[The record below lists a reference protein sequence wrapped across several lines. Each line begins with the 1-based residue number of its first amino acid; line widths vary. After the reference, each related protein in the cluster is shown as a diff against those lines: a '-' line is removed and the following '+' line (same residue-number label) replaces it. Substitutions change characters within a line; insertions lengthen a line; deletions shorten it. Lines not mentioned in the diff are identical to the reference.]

1 VNLAPGAVIAE
12 KYRVQS
18 ELGRG
23 GMGTVWLAEHLTLGV
38 QAAIKVI
45 DYGAATEESARRR
58 FLQEAKTAASLSS
71 PHVVQIFDYGVHEGM
86 PFIVMERLVGETLRA
101 RLQRETVLS
110 PALTAT
116 IFTQIGRAMQKA
128 QDFGV
133 VHRDLKPDNVF
144 LVSGDDEVT
153 VKVLDFGVA
162 KVVRG
167 LSDAAETTGSGAL
180 VGTPHY
186 MSPEQAHGGK
196 RVDHRSDLWSLAVL
210 AFQCITGQLPFQAQG
225 WGELVAK
232 ICRDPLPVP
241 SSVHEVPVAFDEW
254 FERATRRDP
263 DARFQ
268 SIREFTEELRGV
280 LLGAGGPL
288 RMKSSLPP
296 NAIPPTKAAPDAP
309 TQELFVAG
317 TRIASELG
325 STRPDEPAMP
335 PDLRTLSSTTIPT
348 SSIASERRGQVGRL
362 GVVVAVVAAGG
373 LLAVYFAFSSS
384 ADERASP
391 SAAPPEK
398 QPVSLS
404 VPAALPTSNAAPQ
417 AEAPSVPAEPTPPLS
432 ATVSKPEPR
441 ATNLRERVPVP
452 SASPSAIPVE
462 GAPPLPLRSAEVLM
476 ERE

>member
-1 VNLAPGAVIAE
+1 
-12 KYRVQS
+12 
-18 ELGRG
+18 
-23 GMGTVWLAEHLTLGV
+23 
-38 QAAIKVI
+38 VI

-101 RLQRETVLS
+101 RLQRESVLS

-128 QDFGV
+128 HDLGV

-144 LVSGDDEVT
+144 LVAGDDEVT
-153 VKVLDFGVA
+153 VKILDFGVA
-162 KVVRG
+162 KLVRG
-167 LSDAAETTGSGAL
+167 PGDASETTGSGAL

-241 SSVHEVPVAFDEW
+241 SSVHEVPVFFDEW
-254 FERATRRDP
+254 FGRATQRDP
-263 DARFQ
+263 DSRFP

-296 NAIPPTKAAPDAP
+296 NIIPPTKAAPDAP
-309 TQELFVAG
+309 TQQLFVAG
-317 TRIASELG
+317 TAIASEFG
-325 STRPDEPAMP
+325 STRPNEPVMP
-335 PDLRTLSSTTIPT
+335 PDPRTLSSTTIPT
-348 SSIASERRGQVGRL
+348 SSMASDRRGQVGRV
-362 GVVVAVVAAGG
+362 GVVFVVAAAG
-373 LLAVYFAFSSS
+373 LLAVYFAFSGS
-384 ADERASP
+384 ADHRAAP
-391 SAAPPEK
+391 SAASLEK
-398 QPVSLS
+398 QPVLAVSGTE
-404 VPAALPTSNAAPQ
+404 ALPTSNAAPPSQ
-417 AEAPSVPAEPTPPLS
+417 APSVPAEMTPPLTT
-432 ATVSKPEPR
+432 TVLKPEPQ
-441 ATNLRERVPVP
+441 ATNRRMRGQVP
-452 SASPSAIPVE
+452 SASPSAVPAE
-462 GAPPLPLRSAEVLM
+462 AAPPLPLRSADVLM
-476 ERE
+476 QRE